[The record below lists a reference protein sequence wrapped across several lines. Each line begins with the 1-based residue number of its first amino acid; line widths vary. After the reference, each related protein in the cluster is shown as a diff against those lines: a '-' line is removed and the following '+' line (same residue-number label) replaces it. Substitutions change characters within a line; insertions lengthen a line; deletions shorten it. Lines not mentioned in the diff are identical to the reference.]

1 MILSPGDN
9 VFVSALSHAPVPE
22 TWPTT
27 NIHHMLESGI
37 KLHENN
43 YPHNQ
48 ERFISSLVYF
58 SRADAQE
65 VEFTNKKVC
74 SEYICKSWRILR
86 R

>member
-37 KLHENN
+37 KPHKYNN
-43 YPHNQ
+43 YRLNQ
-48 ERFISSLVYF
+48 ERFISTLVYF

-65 VEFTNKKVC
+65 VEFYEQKGQQ
-74 SEYICKSWRILR
+74 
-86 R
+86 